1 MTNKLGIT
9 TMFFADI
16 DSVHRFAGHIIHA
29 CEDYYYHEEY
39 LHTVYHGPMYDSDW
53 SPIQTAHNLFGDLQI
68 TKNRL
73 HNRLMMSYLGGGV
86 GIGYIEPRTREV
98 AELLQQDYRTEAPR
112 GTCGVYLAAED
123 GDPLGEYQAKRCLLV
138 PHERIDGEIVK
149 WSPEW
154 IGDVFDDDDDT

>member
-1 MTNKLGIT
+1 
-9 TMFFADI
+9 MFFADV

-39 LHTVYHGPMYDSDW
+39 LHTVYHSAMYDSDW
-53 SPIQTAHNLFGDLQI
+53 SPIRAAHTLFGELQV

-86 GIGYIEPRTREV
+86 GIGYIEPRTQE
-98 AELLQQDYRTEAPR
+98 AIGLMGQDYATEAPH
-112 GTCGVYLAAED
+112 GTCGVYLAAEN
-123 GDPLGEYQAKRCLLV
+123 GSPLLGEYKAKRCLLV
-138 PHERIDGEIVK
+138 PHEPIDGEIVK
-149 WSPEW
+149 WSLEW